1 MSRVFNPQSNRP
13 TKLVPTD
20 EQINIVNQAIIGS
33 NIAIQAY
40 AGAAK
45 TSTLLMVAEEVV
57 KPTLMICFNKSIA
70 DEAGKKFPS
79 NVTCQTINSL
89 AWRAI
94 VKSSNSKFGKKLGN
108 SFKLDEMDLPYEVTK
123 QNEDK
128 AIGDRLFIRECVTGW
143 CASSFDSVE
152 RYFIETIKDKDNLIY
167 YLPLAYAFWTKV
179 IDQNSPV
186 TMTHDVYLKLF
197 QLSNP
202 VLPFDLI
209 MVDEFQDFSPV
220 NLAII
225 ITQLDRE
232 KQVIVVGDR
241 WQSIYAFRGAIDAFS
256 ELAKLR
262 KDFINLRL
270 SISFRFG
277 DKIAG
282 LANDLLYIGGEDI
295 PLIGGRTN
303 KDTTIR
309 STAYLYRNNLNTLGK
324 LLEFAEL
331 GQKVNFIGDLK
342 DLWSKAYHVTALLA
356 DKSVKFPNKDLS
368 SYRTKKD
375 LLAAAN
381 RIVDIKTLLG
391 LVSYIN
397 ANGGVYN
404 FSKKVTDN
412 IDSDSKITISTIHR
426 SKGLEFN
433 LVVLGSDCLQIRKD
447 DTGYSLALARD
458 QTLELIYIGITRAID
473 EVIVEDDILGILN
486 QKEALKIDFLRIR
499 KKTSI
504 YLW

>member
-1 MSRVFNPQSNRP
+1 
-13 TKLVPTD
+13 
-20 EQINIVNQAIIGS
+20 
-33 NIAIQAY
+33 
-40 AGAAK
+40 
-45 TSTLLMVAEEVV
+45 MVAEEVV

-70 DEAGKKFPS
+70 DEAGRKFPS
-79 NVTCQTINSL
+79 HVTCQTINSL

-94 VKSSNSKFGKKLGN
+94 VKSSNSKFGKKLGGN
-108 SFKLDEMDLPYEVTK
+108 FKLSEIDLHYEVTK
-123 QNEDK
+123 ENEDK
-128 AIGDRLFIRECVTGW
+128 AIEDRLFIRECVTGW
-143 CASSFDSVE
+143 CASAFDSIDE
-152 RYFIETIKDKDNLIY
+152 YFIETIKDKDKLTY
-167 YLPLAYAFWTKV
+167 YLPLAHAFWTKV

-202 VLPFDLI
+202 ALPFDLI

-241 WQSIYAFRGAIDAFS
+241 WQSIYAFRHAIDAFS

-270 SISFRFG
+270 STSFRFG

-282 LANDLLYIGGEDI
+282 LANDLLYIGGEDGK
-295 PLIGGRTN
+295 LIGGRVDIEGKSPKT
-303 KDTTIR
+303 
-309 STAYLYRNNLNTLGK
+309 TAYLYRNNINTLGK

-331 GQKVNFIGDLK
+331 RQKVNFIGDLK

-375 LLAAAN
+375 LIAAAN

-397 ANGGVYN
+397 SNGGVYN

-412 IDSDSKITISTIHR
+412 IDSDSEITISTIHK
-426 SKGLEFN
+426 SKGLEWDI
-433 LVVLGSDCLQIRKD
+433 VYLGDDCYTPKRD
-447 DTGYSLALARD
+447 DTDCDTLLDG
-458 QTLELIYIGITRAID
+458 QCLELVYIGITRAIR
-473 EVIVEDDILGILN
+473 EVVLPVEVERILDMKDRLRDDVGQAKSGIG
-486 QKEALKIDFLRIR
+486 KVWK
-499 KKTSI
+499 
-504 YLW
+504 